1 MFIHDLIK
9 IKYIREGYLS
19 NYPYHMI
26 SDEEMFN
33 AFLNPDYIS
42 SLDLKE
48 SQYFY
53 YAYPMIDDAAS
64 EVKKAWISLRKSILY
79 HIQMYKYQNQLLKCD
94 SCDEYLWMSNSI
106 KRKRCPNCG
115 QSLSIAQYKIPDW
128 VYSYMLGTVIG
139 PKSSVIDIHDI
150 ILPMNADNI
159 DDEFGAEQAHACYEV
174 SKNWINKIGAA
185 KIYTITEEDVNRLHL
200 PTVLFSTVDAIS
212 LRPITIYGEPHVIKS
227 IRLSQVSPIKG
238 G

>member
-9 IKYIREGYLS
+9 IKYIREGYLP

-33 AFLNPDYIS
+33 AFINPDYIS
-42 SLDLKE
+42 SSNMGEL
-48 SQYFY
+48 QYFY
-53 YAYPMIDDAAS
+53 YAYPMIADSTS
-64 EVKKAWISLRKSILY
+64 EVNKAWISLRKSIVY
-79 HIQMYKYQNQLLKCD
+79 HIQMYKYQSQLLKCD
-94 SCDEYLWMSNSI
+94 ACDEHLWVSNLL
-106 KRKRCPNCG
+106 KKKRCPICG
-115 QSLSIAQYKIPDW
+115 QSLSTAQYEIPDW
-128 VYSYMLGTVIG
+128 IYSYMLGTVIG
-139 PKSSVIDIHDI
+139 PKSAVLDIHDI

-174 SKNWINKIGAA
+174 SKNWINKIGTA
-185 KIYTITEEDVNRLHL
+185 KIHTITEDDVNRLHL
-200 PTVLFSTVDAIS
+200 PNILFSAGDNIS
-212 LRPITIYGEPHVIKS
+212 LRPVTIYGEPHVIKS